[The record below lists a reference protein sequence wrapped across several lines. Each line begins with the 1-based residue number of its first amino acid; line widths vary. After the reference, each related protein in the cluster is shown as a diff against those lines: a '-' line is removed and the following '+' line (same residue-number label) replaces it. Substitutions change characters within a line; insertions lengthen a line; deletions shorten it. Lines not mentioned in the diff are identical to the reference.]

1 MSRILIPALL
11 APLPA
16 LAHEGAHLHPH
27 GAESPVAAMTVLA
40 LAAVAVG
47 AMVWWRR

>member
-1 MSRILIPALL
+1 MTRILIPALL

-27 GAESPVAAMTVLA
+27 GAESPVATMIVLA
-40 LAAVAVG
+40 LAAAALV
-47 AMVWWRR
+47 AMVRGRR